1 MARNSA
7 EQHREVSEPLN
18 DNRDSQSITELIKQL
33 DRDFEE
39 THTKAARES

>member
-7 EQHREVSEPLN
+7 EQRREISEPLC
-18 DNRDSQSITELIKQL
+18 DKRDSQSITELIKQL

-39 THTKAARES
+39 THTKAAQES